1 MRNEDLCA
9 MKVKPILSVRTSWSQ
24 CLCLSSCT
32 QAPLQVAGVT
42 LCIHKH
48 GSFLGMAC
56 VFSLTWF
63 VLLSPED
70 SLIWFS
76 VIVWFT
82 THLLLLISFC
92 CQEHLGKF
100 YFPKLACHFCLWRNF
115 MSSPHLIH
123 LTILFSS
130 DSGLLCP
137 QVIFFNIKVHH
148 PWLLQLKGVGERQ
161 TKKTSLETAWS
172 LKTLCN
178 KRCISSYQHNLTA
191 YLLKGTESS
200 VLLLCMEETTLFF
213 LMPDIIFW
221 VWQGSSLRNEVTWY
235 ICIQML
241 RLLSALYKYSF
252 SVVGFGICFHFYT
265 SALPLSHSW
274 TGQRKD
280 SQALAHPFFS
290 LSQYDR

>member
-9 MKVKPILSVRTSWSQ
+9 MKVKPMLSVRTSWSW
-24 CLCLSSCT
+24 CLWLSSCT
-32 QAPLQVAGVT
+32 QAPLQVAGVA
-42 LCIHKH
+42 LCIHEH
-48 GSFLGMAC
+48 GSFLSMVH

-76 VIVWFT
+76 VVVCFT
-82 THLLLLISFC
+82 THLFLLISFC

-137 QVIFFNIKVHH
+137 QVTFFNIKVHH
-148 PWLLQLKGVGERQ
+148 PGLLWLEGMGERQ
-161 TKKTSLETAWS
+161 TKSTSLKTAWC

-178 KRCISSYQHNLTA
+178 KRCISSYQQNLTA
-191 YLLKGTESS
+191 YLLKGTKTSS

-213 LMPDIIFW
+213 LMPNIIF
-221 VWQGSSLRNEVTWY
+221 
-235 ICIQML
+235 
-241 RLLSALYKYSF
+241 
-252 SVVGFGICFHFYT
+252 
-265 SALPLSHSW
+265 
-274 TGQRKD
+274 
-280 SQALAHPFFS
+280 
-290 LSQYDR
+290 